1 MEFFE
6 KVGMNIS
13 DILKEKGWT
22 NTELATRIGVSK
34 QVMGKILKGQKAINA
49 LEINDISLE
58 LGVSVEE
65 LIKDRN
71 ESIQEPVLM
80 FMGNINDDNK
90 SQFEFL
96 NLVIKEIIDME
107 DILNE

>member
-96 NLVIKEIIDME
+96 SLVIKEIIDME